1 MRNIFNIRQ
10 LEAFRA
16 VIKHGSVSRAAN
28 SLFVTQSAV
37 SKLISSLEEDTEL
50 KLFERRSG
58 RLQPTSEALKLYDYS
73 EVFFAELSQLN
84 HKIKRLKSK
93 KRRVLSIGF
102 LPALA
107 SQYSAEVCKLFR
119 KQNPDIDLTLVVGTT
134 VSIKEM
140 LINRKL
146 DVGVVS
152 TPIDHPS
159 FISQPKLSSALVAV
173 LPIGHTLSDKEAIH
187 ARHLHGHDFVDYN
200 PEDQCSALQSKLFD
214 QFDCLPNFAI
224 NGTTASMVIN
234 LVASGF
240 GVGLVHPA
248 SAHWRRKDLCI
259 KPFYPQ
265 TPISYFFCQDNESHN
280 ADLAQDFSECMDLV
294 YHKVFQTEITAAERN
309 SDSSDKVS
317 T

>member
-73 EVFFAELSQLN
+73 EGFFAELSQLN
-84 HKIKRLKSK
+84 HNIKRLKSK

-119 KQNPDIDLTLVVGTT
+119 EQNPDIDLTLVVGTT

-159 FISQPKLSSALVAV
+159 FIAKPKLSSALVAV
-173 LPIGHTLSDKEAIH
+173 LPIGHTLSDQEAIH
-187 ARHLHGHDFVDYN
+187 ARDLHGHDFVDYN

-214 QFDCLPNFAI
+214 QFDCTPNFAI
-224 NGTTASMVIN
+224 NGTTASVVIN

-259 KPFYPQ
+259 RSFHPQ
-265 TPISYFFCQDNESHN
+265 TPISYFFCHDNQSHN
-280 ADLAQDFSECMDLV
+280 EDLVQAFSECMDTV
-294 YHKVFQTEITAAERN
+294 YYNVFQTDMKTA
-309 SDSSDKVS
+309 
-317 T
+317 